1 MKLFKTLLKLI
12 LILGMAMGIS
22 ACSKTVQWEEE
33 VLLNT
38 GETIT
43 VNKEVR
49 YSIKGQSGNP
59 ADLGYLPDSV
69 ETISFK
75 YGGRS
80 YKYTGRA
87 SLMVLAISLQKIPVL
102 LADPVSGDWYRYNS
116 YSQCAKPYY
125 VQFMPDNAGQTW
137 TWPEKI
143 EPWTYN
149 LPTNLLI
156 DRPHPSDVKRR
167 YTMSDKAAQGFMH
180 DPLLVESQKIDPL
193 LINRACHEGK

>member
-59 ADLGYLPDSV
+59 AELGYLPDSV

-75 YGGRS
+75 YGGGS
-80 YKYTGRA
+80 FK
-87 SLMVLAISLQKIPVL
+87 
-102 LADPVSGDWYRYNS
+102 
-116 YSQCAKPYY
+116 
-125 VQFMPDNAGQTW
+125 
-137 TWPEKI
+137 
-143 EPWTYN
+143 
-149 LPTNLLI
+149 
-156 DRPHPSDVKRR
+156 
-167 YTMSDKAAQGFMH
+167 
-180 DPLLVESQKIDPL
+180 
-193 LINRACHEGK
+193 